1 MSFPSND
8 TVYSCII
15 IYFNKLLYKLFSI
28 LFIPLWFIFSVKTI
42 MFAWLV
48 SQPASNAFLVSNQHL
63 PVCHQPAVLFS
74 HNKSAPATTKRTE
87 CVYMCAYP
95 SIGRGEQCS
104 RVDQHFQ
111 VHILHTLSSLHSPA
125 AFRDAI
131 ISSSGGRP
139 STIGQKHAQ
148 ICSRK
153 CKMFTTLHLL
163 LSFINWSDYYNRKN
177 TVIS

>member
-1 MSFPSND
+1 MELFTVKWHLQCLFHRMV

-28 LFIPLWFIFSVKTI
+28 LFIPLWFIFSIKTI

-111 VHILHTLSSLHSPA
+111 VHILHTLSSLHSPC
-125 AFRDAI
+125 
-131 ISSSGGRP
+131 GGTKK
-139 STIGQKHAQ
+139 SAK
-148 ICSRK
+148 
-153 CKMFTTLHLL
+153 
-163 LSFINWSDYYNRKN
+163 WSCW
-177 TVIS
+177 